1 MKQEQTSCSYHIS
14 GLTKPMGPEN
24 HLWHTALN
32 GRQNDPEKPTAR
44 PFTIGDYFKCATD
57 FLFQNKMA
65 ALKKGVAFHLQR
77 KIEEDQVSKIAIF
90 LEKHGAFYHPAR
102 VEVSL
107 ASQCSPLIFALNAA
121 ISHQGLT
128 LMETECCC
136 LNQLIPLPRPESPLP
151 AIFGQSR
158 LSCNGK
164 MVRFFLAHWFVGYQ
178 EFHVTVSS
186 EETLPT
192 ALWQSDGTQITMAK
206 THHFEIYSNASQ
218 ILTSFYNPITFEQIF
233 PWHHAAGDFIV
244 REINGSMDVK
254 LITVRGYRA
263 LFDIDKP
270 PEKRNMEDIFQGLLL
285 FLVNLSLR
293 MRIDRVDGNGR
304 YHFLP
309 ADTVH
314 ATLTGFFRALAD
326 KTINGHSQ
334 EALQTQF
341 AQFLL
346 QFDTGD
352 FKHILTLILN
362 AHPQPE
368 MEGKLIQKNLD
379 SHVESLYH
387 TMEIMGKNRFFI
399 DKVV

>member
-1 MKQEQTSCSYHIS
+1 MKQEQNRCSYYIS
-14 GLTKPMGPEN
+14 GLTEPMGPEN
-24 HLWHTALN
+24 HLWHTPLN
-32 GRQNDPEKPTAR
+32 GGQNDPENSDTCS
-44 PFTIGDYFKCATD
+44 FTIGDYFKCATD

-65 ALKKGVAFHLQR
+65 ALKKGAAFHLQR
-77 KIEEDQVSKIAIF
+77 EMTEEQVSKIAIF

-107 ASQCSPLIFALNAA
+107 ASHHPPLIFALNAA
-121 ISHQGLT
+121 ISHQGLD
-128 LMETECCC
+128 LMDTECGC
-136 LNQLIPLPRPESPLP
+136 LAQLVPLPRPESPLP
-151 AIFGQSR
+151 AVFAQTR
-158 LSCNGK
+158 LSFNGK
-164 MVRFFLAHWFVGYQ
+164 MVGFFLTHWFVGYQ
-178 EFHVTVSS
+178 EFHVTDSR
-186 EETLPT
+186 EDPLPI

-206 THHFEIYSNASQ
+206 THHFELYSNAAQ
-218 ILTSFYNPITFEQIF
+218 ILSSFYNPITFEQIF
-233 PWHHAAGDFIV
+233 PWHHAAGDFIA
-244 REINGSMDVK
+244 REINGTMDAK
-254 LITVRGYRA
+254 LITVRGYSA

-285 FLVNLSLR
+285 FLLNLSLR
-293 MRIDRVDGNGR
+293 MRIDRIDGTGR

-326 KTINGHSQ
+326 KTVNGHSQ
-334 EALQTQF
+334 EALQTKF
-341 AQFLL
+341 TQFLL

-387 TMEIMGKNRFFI
+387 TMETMGKNRFFI